1 MSDFEFT
8 VANYVWEI
16 EHKLSGTLFPLTAK
30 LTYYFRSAEV
40 PVYEQFEDEMID
52 LCFRKQIK
60 ATRGYQLNQIFHE
73 MHEWLLEQ
81 ESERSNHSEAP

>member
-1 MSDFEFT
+1 MGDVDFT

-16 EHKLSGTLFPLTAK
+16 EHKLSGTLFPLTSK
-30 LTYYFRSAEV
+30 LTYYFRGST

-52 LCFRKQIK
+52 LCFKKSIK

-81 ESERSNHSEAP
+81 ESERGNHSEAP